1 MSGGHL
7 TPALAVIHA
16 FRAQD
21 PKMRIVFVGREF
33 AQEQERMPSRER
45 EEMQKLRI
53 PFYSITAAKFH
64 RTYFLRNIGEI
75 FRLVPSL
82 KQTYDIFLLEKPD
95 ILILFGGYL
104 AVPLALVARMLRI
117 PIITHE
123 QTRTYGM
130 ANKAIAYL
138 AEKVAV
144 SSENSRKFFPR
155 EKVVVTGNPVRPAF
169 MEQFRKKPEWLAAT
183 PINKP
188 VIYVTGGSQGSHV
201 LNQTLKTLIP
211 DVTKHMIVI
220 HQCGASAGSAYMH
233 ELEAAR
239 NQLPTQQQKRYVI
252 REWVSEQDV
261 AWLFQHVD
269 LVIARSGANTVHEIL
284 VSKVPAI
291 FIPLPFSHANEQYK
305 NAQML
310 SATGAAVII
319 QQQDLIPKTLFD
331 SIKKCLKRGDGM
343 RKRAEELSHDSSVN
357 AAEQIVSLAREVYA
371 AHTS

>member
-16 FRAQD
+16 FRAQS
-21 PKMRIVFVGREF
+21 PKTRIVFVGREF
-33 AQEQERMPSRER
+33 TQEREQMMSRER
-45 EEMQKLRI
+45 DEMQKLRI

-64 RTYFLRNIGEI
+64 RTYFLRNFGELLR
-75 FRLVPSL
+75 FVPSL
-82 KQTYDIFLLEKPD
+82 KQTYDIFSLEKPD
-95 ILILFGGYL
+95 LLILFGGYL
-104 AVPLALVARMLRI
+104 AVPLAIVARILHI
-117 PIITHE
+117 PVITHE

-130 ANKAIAYL
+130 ANKAISYL

-144 SSENSRKFFPR
+144 SSEESKKFFPR
-155 EKVVVTGNPVRPAF
+155 KKVVVTGNPVRPAF
-169 MEQFRKKPEWLAAT
+169 MEQFRKKPEWLSTT
-183 PINKP
+183 PINKQL
-188 VIYVTGGSQGSHV
+188 IYVTGGSQGSHV
-201 LNQTLKTLIP
+201 LNQTIKTLIP
-211 DVTKHMIVI
+211 ELTKQMIVV
-220 HQCGASAGSAYMH
+220 HQCGASAGGAYAR
-233 ELEAAR
+233 ELETVR
-239 NQLPTQQQKRYVI
+239 GQLPTQQQRRYVI

-310 SATGAAVII
+310 SNSGAAVII
-319 QQQDLIPKTLFD
+319 QQQDLIPKTLID

-343 RKRAEELSHDSSVN
+343 RKRAEELNHDSSVN

-371 AHTS
+371 AHTT